1 MGFFWEQNYGNMNG
15 GFKERAARNGTPTY
29 VYDANGNLTQDKNKG
44 LTITYNYLNLP
55 QTITFDGTQ
64 GNAGGTIDFIY
75 DATGKKWRKTV
86 TPTRQCGQVRDYI
99 DGVEYT
105 STLCGL
111 ILSSITP
118 DIIHFSDGYIQR
130 DPSTDGN
137 YSWMG
142 WVYKYALTDHL
153 GNTRVVFSDKNDDGV
168 VGVTDMEQ
176 INNYYP
182 FGLNMDGPWN
192 GASGQ
197 YKFQYNQKEWNGDL
211 GLNLNDYGARFY
223 DPTIGRWGGVDKMS
237 EKFRGL
243 NPYSY
248 VANTPINGIDP
259 DGNTIWIYYT
269 DENGNEA
276 NIKYEA
282 KMDYK
287 GKNDFVSKS
296 VKYLNALNS
305 TKKGAVV
312 LSDLIKSNNNFDF
325 KNSKSAAGDRT
336 LQFDPTDEK
345 YKNGGGEIKAA
356 ALMNPEMSDAENFN
370 STGHELFHAYQREK
384 GSSFGIETEV
394 EAYLFGA
401 VMNGESD
408 NYNTGLSFENLSQF
422 GQLYGKA
429 MSNLLYNGYDQN
441 SFEQAANNFINGSI
455 QNQDGV
461 YNGISRKKGFKLLI
475 DKFIPIK

>member
-1 MGFFWEQNYGNMNG
+1 MNG

-64 GNAGGTIDFIY
+64 GNAGGTIDFTY

-111 ILSSITP
+111 ILSSPTP

-137 YSWMG
+137 YSWLG

-153 GNTRVVFSDKNDDGV
+153 GNTRVVFSDKNDDGI
-168 VGVTDMEQ
+168 VGVTDIEQ

-197 YKFQYNQKEWNGDL
+197 YKFQYNQKEWNSDL

-223 DPTIGRWGGVDKMS
+223 DPTIGRWNGVDALS
-237 EKFRGL
+237 EKYFRHSPYNYGL
-243 NPYSY
+243 N
-248 VANTPINGIDP
+248 NPIRFIDP
-259 DGNTIWIYYT
+259 DGNAPDDHFFDNKGNYLGSTETGNDIRVVNAGATFQQATENPNSNSKLLTEVDLSVSENKETVSNVATYY
-269 DENGNEA
+269 
-276 NIKYEA
+276 
-282 KMDYK
+282 
-287 GKNDFVSKS
+287 GKQVGLDSQIGV
-296 VKYLNALNS
+296 NS
-305 TKKGAVV
+305 TTNDGALAFTEISTGKVSIAVFQGKINPDANDANNLMNSIFHEKEHVLNPSTVQPFEHAQIGVKQMQHSSFDGTTANFKASIPAYSMTLLNQAINKGVSLEKIQGVIDAVNKFSSKTRTDLFLGDDGKVDRV
-312 LSDLIKSNNNFDF
+312 LSIPEVKISGK
-325 KNSKSAAGDRT
+325 KN
-336 LQFDPTDEK
+336 
-345 YKNGGGEIKAA
+345 
-356 ALMNPEMSDAENFN
+356 
-370 STGHELFHAYQREK
+370 
-384 GSSFGIETEV
+384 
-394 EAYLFGA
+394 
-401 VMNGESD
+401 
-408 NYNTGLSFENLSQF
+408 
-422 GQLYGKA
+422 
-429 MSNLLYNGYDQN
+429 
-441 SFEQAANNFINGSI
+441 
-455 QNQDGV
+455 
-461 YNGISRKKGFKLLI
+461 
-475 DKFIPIK
+475 

>member
-1 MGFFWEQNYGNMNG
+1 MNG

-29 VYDANGNLTQDKNKG
+29 VYDANGNLIQDKNKG
-44 LTITYNYLNLP
+44 VTITYNYLNLL

-64 GNAGGTIDFIY
+64 GNAGGTIDFTY

-197 YKFQYNQKEWNGDL
+197 YKFQYNQKEWNSDL

-223 DPTIGRWGGVDKMS
+223 DPTIGRWNAKDAFS
-237 EKFRGL
+237 ERRNWL
-243 NPYSY
+243 SPYNYVQNNPISR
-248 VANTPINGIDP
+248 IDS
-259 DGNTIWIYYT
+259 DGNLDSLPNGRYIWSLNSNEMALFSDPSTRSQITSCGDCDVQLNVAERIYMLGKMLT
-269 DENGNEA
+269 WALPSGRFAKTAIIAEEAVTAANVVEEVTSKLGGRMIIVDENISPTVQIALEKEGFVTKTLPKGTPDSEIISLAKQKDALVMTN
-276 NIKYEA
+276 NIR
-282 KMDYK
+282 
-287 GKNDFVSKS
+287 
-296 VKYLNALNS
+296 
-305 TKKGAVV
+305 
-312 LSDLIKSNNNFDF
+312 DF
-325 KNSKSAAGDRT
+325 KNQGITTIEISKQ
-336 LQFDPTDEK
+336 LQNASQTQNVVQKLINLANHPNFEK
-345 YKNGGGEIKAA
+345 YIQ
-356 ALMNPEMSDAENFN
+356 
-370 STGHELFHAYQREK
+370 TGNNVILEK
-384 GSSFGIETEV
+384 
-394 EAYLFGA
+394 Y
-401 VMNGESD
+401 
-408 NYNTGLSFENLSQF
+408 
-422 GQLYGKA
+422 
-429 MSNLLYNGYDQN
+429 
-441 SFEQAANNFINGSI
+441 
-455 QNQDGV
+455 
-461 YNGISRKKGFKLLI
+461 
-475 DKFIPIK
+475 